1 MFSLKIKDTRQNP
14 FYQIRN
20 VMSVYAMTVAHSVA
34 LDILVEKYVWVYNE
48 GILVFFVSFAE

>member
-20 VMSVYAMTVAHSVA
+20 VMAVYAMTVAHSVA